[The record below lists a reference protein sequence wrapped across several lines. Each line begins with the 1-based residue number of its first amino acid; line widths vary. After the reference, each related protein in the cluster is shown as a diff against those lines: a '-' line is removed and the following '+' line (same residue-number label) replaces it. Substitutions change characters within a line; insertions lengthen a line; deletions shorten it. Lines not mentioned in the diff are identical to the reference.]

1 MKFAC
6 GRRLTYVLKQRVVNE
21 VRKEEVSRDFVISL
35 HPAIQ
40 YATFRI
46 SRTVGS
52 SVAHYIEAQRTAV
65 FSNTASKL
73 P

>member
-21 VRKEEVSRDFVISL
+21 ARKEEVSRHFVVSL

-40 YATFRI
+40 CATFRI
-46 SRTVGS
+46 SRIGGS
-52 SVAHYIEAQRTAV
+52 SVARYIEAQLTAV
-65 FSNTASKL
+65 FSNTASTG

>member
-6 GRRLTYVLKQRVVNE
+6 GSRLTYVLKQRVVNE

-40 YATFRI
+40 CTTFGI

-52 SVAHYIEAQRTAV
+52 SVARYIEAQLTAV
-65 FSNTASKL
+65 FSITASKR

>member
-1 MKFAC
+1 MKFAS
-6 GRRLTYVLKQRVVNE
+6 GRRLTYVLKQQVVNE
-21 VRKEEVSRDFVISL
+21 ARNEEVSRDFVISL

-40 YATFRI
+40 CTTFGI

-52 SVAHYIEAQRTAV
+52 SVARYIEAQLTAV
-65 FSNTASKL
+65 FSNTASIC